1 MILNDL
7 AYAASELD
15 GLSELDWKKII
26 IICTVGAFVIGC
38 IIAVKQ
44 IKKDFDNGKYDEQSN
59 SKKGGKI

>member
-1 MILNDL
+1 MILNGL
-7 AYAASELD
+7 AYAVSELD

-38 IIAVKQ
+38 IIAAKQ

-59 SKKGGKI
+59 SKKGGKK